1 MAPAPTYL
9 DHAATTPLR
18 AEARRAM
25 APFVDIDGDGSF
37 ANPSGG
43 HALAR
48 AARRAVDDAREAVAT
63 VLGCAPG
70 EIVFT
75 SGGTEADNHAVLGTV
90 RRHGGRA
97 LATTVEHHA
106 VLHPVEHTGGTL
118 VDVDRSGV
126 VDLDALE
133 RALTTDSLT
142 TDSPANA
149 APANA
154 APANA
159 SPVRIVSVMAAN
171 NEVGTIQPLLRVTRL
186 VSKRAPAAYVHTD
199 AVQGAA
205 WLDLAV
211 MAKHC
216 HLISLSAHKLGGPK
230 GVGVLVVRNGVSLE
244 PLLFGG
250 GQERDRRSGTH
261 NVAGIVGLAA
271 ALQATAEQRV
281 DTEQRVRA
289 LRDRLL
295 DGLLARVPGLHETVP
310 RDAKVA
316 GAAHVCVEGVESEA
330 LLYLL
335 EREGVYA
342 SAASSCA
349 SGAMEPSHVLLAM
362 GVPKELWSGALRLTL
377 GFASTDADVERA
389 LDVVPAAVAHLRRER

>member
-1 MAPAPTYL
+1 MAPTSTYL

-18 AEARRAM
+18 PEARAAM
-25 APFVDIDGDGSF
+25 APFVDGDGSY

-48 AARRAVDDAREAVAT
+48 AARKAVDDARESVAD

-70 EIVFT
+70 EVVFT
-75 SGGTEADNHAVLGTV
+75 SGGTEADNHAVLGAV
-90 RRHGGRA
+90 RRGGGRA
-97 LATTVEHHA
+97 VCTTIEHHA
-106 VLHPVEHTGGTL
+106 VLHPVEHLGGRL
-118 VDVDRSGV
+118 VEVDAAGV
-126 VDLDALE
+126 VDLVELEAALVTGDGDGGGD
-133 RALTTDSLT
+133 R
-142 TDSPANA
+142 
-149 APANA
+149 
-154 APANA
+154 
-159 SPVRIVSVMAAN
+159 VRVVSVMAAN

-186 VSKRAPAAYVHTD
+186 VSKRAPDAYVHTD

-205 WLDLAV
+205 WLDLALV
-211 MAKHC
+211 AKHC
-216 HLISLSAHKLGGPK
+216 HLMSISAHKFGGPK
-230 GVGVLVVRNGVSLE
+230 GVGALVVRDGVELE

-261 NVAGIVGLAA
+261 NVAGIVGLAS
-271 ALQATAEQRV
+271 ALVATASQREDA
-281 DTEQRVRA
+281 DTRVRA

-295 DGLLARVPGLHETVP
+295 DELLARVPGLHETVP

-349 SGAMEPSHVLLAM
+349 SGAMEPSHVLQAM
-362 GVPKELWSGALRLTL
+362 GVPKELAAGALRLTL
-377 GFASTDADVERA
+377 GFASTDADIDRA

>member
-1 MAPAPTYL
+1 MAPTPTYL

-18 AEARRAM
+18 LEARAAM
-25 APFVDIDGDGSF
+25 APFVDGDGSY

-48 AARRAVDDAREAVAT
+48 AARKAVDDAREAVAG
-63 VLGCAPG
+63 VLGCTPG
-70 EIVFT
+70 EVVFT
-75 SGGTEADNHAVLGTV
+75 SGGTEADNHAVLGAV
-90 RRHGGRA
+90 RRRGGRA
-97 LATTVEHHA
+97 VGTTVEHHA
-106 VLHPVEHTGGTL
+106 VLHPVEHVGGRL
-118 VDVDRSGV
+118 VEVDAAGV
-126 VDLDALE
+126 VDLVGLEAALITDDDGGE
-133 RALTTDSLT
+133 RVS
-142 TDSPANA
+142 
-149 APANA
+149 
-154 APANA
+154 
-159 SPVRIVSVMAAN
+159 VVSVMAAN

-186 VSKRAPAAYVHTD
+186 VSKRAPDAYVHTD

-205 WLDLAV
+205 WLDLSV
-211 MAKHC
+211 VAKHC
-216 HLISLSAHKLGGPK
+216 HLVSLSAHKFGGPK
-230 GVGVLVVRNGVSLE
+230 GVGVLVVRDGVELE
-244 PLLFGG
+244 TLLFGG

-271 ALQATAEQRV
+271 ALVATASQRDDA
-281 DTEQRVRA
+281 DTRVRA

-295 DGLLARVPGLHETVP
+295 DELLARVPGLHETVP

-349 SGAMEPSHVLLAM
+349 SGAMEPSHVLQAM
-362 GVPKELWSGALRLTL
+362 GVPKELAAGALRLTL
-377 GFASTDADVERA
+377 GFASSEADIDRA
-389 LDVVPAAVAHLRRER
+389 LDIVPAAVAHLRRER

>member
-1 MAPAPTYL
+1 MAPTPTYL

-18 AEARRAM
+18 PEARAAM
-25 APFVDIDGDGSF
+25 APFVDGDGPY

-48 AARRAVDDAREAVAT
+48 AARKAVDDARESVAD

-70 EIVFT
+70 EVVFT
-75 SGGTEADNHAVLGTV
+75 SGGTEADNHAVLGAV
-90 RRHGGRA
+90 RRRGGRA
-97 LATTVEHHA
+97 VGTTVEHHA
-106 VLHPVEHTGGTL
+106 VLHPVEHVGGRL
-118 VDVDRSGV
+118 VEVDAAGV
-126 VDLDALE
+126 VDLVGLEAALVTDDDGGE
-133 RALTTDSLT
+133 RVS
-142 TDSPANA
+142 
-149 APANA
+149 
-154 APANA
+154 
-159 SPVRIVSVMAAN
+159 VVSVMAAN

-186 VSKRAPAAYVHTD
+186 VSKRAPDAYVHTD

-205 WLDLAV
+205 WLDLSV
-211 MAKHC
+211 VAKHC
-216 HLISLSAHKLGGPK
+216 HLVSISAHKFGGPK
-230 GVGVLVVRNGVSLE
+230 GVGVLVVRDGVELE

-271 ALQATAEQRV
+271 ALVATASQRDDA
-281 DTEQRVRA
+281 DTRVRA

-295 DGLLARVPGLHETVP
+295 DELLARVPGLHETVP

-349 SGAMEPSHVLLAM
+349 SGAMEPSHVLQAM
-362 GVPKELWSGALRLTL
+362 GVPKELAAGALRLTL
-377 GFASTDADVERA
+377 GFASSEADIDRA
-389 LDVVPAAVAHLRRER
+389 LEVVPAAVAHLRRDR

>member
-1 MAPAPTYL
+1 MAPTPTYL

-18 AEARRAM
+18 PEARAAM
-25 APFVDIDGDGSF
+25 APFVDGDGPY

-48 AARRAVDDAREAVAT
+48 AARKAVDDARESVAD

-70 EIVFT
+70 EVVFT
-75 SGGTEADNHAVLGTV
+75 SGGTEADNHAVLGAV
-90 RRHGGRA
+90 RRRGGRA
-97 LATTVEHHA
+97 VGTTVEHHA
-106 VLHPVEHTGGTL
+106 VLHPVEHVGGRL
-118 VDVDRSGV
+118 VEVDAAGV
-126 VDLDALE
+126 VDLVGLEAALVTDDDGRE
-133 RALTTDSLT
+133 RVS
-142 TDSPANA
+142 
-149 APANA
+149 
-154 APANA
+154 
-159 SPVRIVSVMAAN
+159 VVSVMAAN

-186 VSKRAPAAYVHTD
+186 VSKRAPDAYVHTD

-205 WLDLAV
+205 WLDLSV
-211 MAKHC
+211 VAKHC
-216 HLISLSAHKLGGPK
+216 HLVSISAHKFGGPK
-230 GVGVLVVRNGVSLE
+230 GVGVLVVRDGVELE

-271 ALQATAEQRV
+271 ALVATASQRDDA
-281 DTEQRVRA
+281 DTRVRA

-295 DGLLARVPGLHETVP
+295 DELLARVPGLHETVP

-349 SGAMEPSHVLLAM
+349 SGAMEPSHVLQAM
-362 GVPKELWSGALRLTL
+362 GVPKELAAGALRLTL
-377 GFASTDADVERA
+377 GFASSEADIDRA
-389 LDVVPAAVAHLRRER
+389 LEVVPAAVAHLRRDR

>member
-1 MAPAPTYL
+1 MAPTPTYL

-18 AEARRAM
+18 PEARAAM
-25 APFVDIDGDGSF
+25 APFVDGDGPY

-48 AARRAVDDAREAVAT
+48 AARKAVDDARESVAD

-70 EIVFT
+70 EVVFT
-75 SGGTEADNHAVLGTV
+75 SGGTEADNHAVLGAV
-90 RRHGGRA
+90 RRRGGRA
-97 LATTVEHHA
+97 VGTTVEHHA
-106 VLHPVEHTGGTL
+106 VLHPVEHVGGRL
-118 VDVDRSGV
+118 VEVDAAGV
-126 VDLDALE
+126 VDLVGLEAALVTDDDDGE
-133 RALTTDSLT
+133 RVS
-142 TDSPANA
+142 
-149 APANA
+149 
-154 APANA
+154 
-159 SPVRIVSVMAAN
+159 VVSVMAAN

-186 VSKRAPAAYVHTD
+186 VSKRAPDAYVHTD

-205 WLDLAV
+205 WLDLSV
-211 MAKHC
+211 VAKHC
-216 HLISLSAHKLGGPK
+216 HLVSISAHKFGGPK
-230 GVGVLVVRNGVSLE
+230 GVGVLVVRDGVELE

-271 ALQATAEQRV
+271 ALVATASQRDDA
-281 DTEQRVRA
+281 DTRVRA

-295 DGLLARVPGLHETVP
+295 DELLARVPGLHETVP

-349 SGAMEPSHVLLAM
+349 SGAMEPSHVLQAM
-362 GVPKELWSGALRLTL
+362 GVPKELAAGALRLTL
-377 GFASTDADVERA
+377 GFASSEADIDRA
-389 LDVVPAAVAHLRRER
+389 LEVVPAAVAHLRRDR

>member
-1 MAPAPTYL
+1 MAPTPTYL

-18 AEARRAM
+18 PEARAAM
-25 APFVDIDGDGSF
+25 APFVDGDGPY

-48 AARRAVDDAREAVAT
+48 AARKAVDDARESVAD

-70 EIVFT
+70 EVVFT
-75 SGGTEADNHAVLGTV
+75 SGGTEADNHAVLGAV
-90 RRHGGRA
+90 RRRGGRA
-97 LATTVEHHA
+97 VGTTVEHHA
-106 VLHPVEHTGGTL
+106 VLHPVEHLGGRL
-118 VDVDRSGV
+118 VGVDGAGV
-126 VDLDALE
+126 VDLVGLEAALVTDDDGGE
-133 RALTTDSLT
+133 RVS
-142 TDSPANA
+142 
-149 APANA
+149 
-154 APANA
+154 
-159 SPVRIVSVMAAN
+159 VVSVMAAN

-186 VSKRAPAAYVHTD
+186 VSKRAPDAYVHTD

-205 WLDLAV
+205 WLDLSV
-211 MAKHC
+211 VAKHC
-216 HLISLSAHKLGGPK
+216 HLMSISAHKFGGPK
-230 GVGVLVVRNGVSLE
+230 GVGVLVVRDGVELE

-271 ALQATAEQRV
+271 ALVATASQRDDA
-281 DTEQRVRA
+281 DTRVRA

-295 DGLLARVPGLHETVP
+295 DELLARVPGLHETVP

-349 SGAMEPSHVLLAM
+349 SGAMEPSHVLQAM
-362 GVPKELWSGALRLTL
+362 GVPKELAAGALRLTL
-377 GFASTDADVERA
+377 GFASSEADIDRA
-389 LDVVPAAVAHLRRER
+389 LEVVPAAVAHLRRDR

>member
-1 MAPAPTYL
+1 MAPTPTYL

-18 AEARRAM
+18 PEARAAM
-25 APFVDIDGDGSF
+25 APFVDGDGPY

-48 AARRAVDDAREAVAT
+48 AARKAVDDARESVAD

-70 EIVFT
+70 EVVFT
-75 SGGTEADNHAVLGTV
+75 SGGTEADNHAVLGAV
-90 RRHGGRA
+90 RRRGGRA
-97 LATTVEHHA
+97 VGTTVEHHA
-106 VLHPVEHTGGTL
+106 VLHPVEHLGGRL
-118 VDVDRSGV
+118 VEVDAAGV
-126 VDLDALE
+126 LDLVGLEAALVTDDDGGE
-133 RALTTDSLT
+133 RVS
-142 TDSPANA
+142 
-149 APANA
+149 
-154 APANA
+154 
-159 SPVRIVSVMAAN
+159 VVSVMAAN

-186 VSKRAPAAYVHTD
+186 VSKRAPDAYVHTD

-205 WLDLAV
+205 WLDLSV
-211 MAKHC
+211 VAKHC
-216 HLISLSAHKLGGPK
+216 HLMSISAHKFGGPK
-230 GVGVLVVRNGVSLE
+230 GVGVLVVRDGVELE

-271 ALQATAEQRV
+271 ALVATASQRDDA
-281 DTEQRVRA
+281 DTRVRA

-295 DGLLARVPGLHETVP
+295 DELLARVPGLHETVP

-349 SGAMEPSHVLLAM
+349 SGAMEPSHVLQAM
-362 GVPKELWSGALRLTL
+362 GVPKELAAGALRLTL
-377 GFASTDADVERA
+377 GFASSEADIDRA
-389 LDVVPAAVAHLRRER
+389 LDVVPAAVAHLRRDR

>member
-1 MAPAPTYL
+1 MAPTPTYL

-18 AEARRAM
+18 PEARAAM
-25 APFVDIDGDGSF
+25 APFVDGDGPY

-48 AARRAVDDAREAVAT
+48 AARKAVDDARESVAD

-70 EIVFT
+70 EVVFT
-75 SGGTEADNHAVLGTV
+75 SGGTEADNHAVLGAV
-90 RRHGGRA
+90 RRRGGRA
-97 LATTVEHHA
+97 VGTTVEHHA
-106 VLHPVEHTGGTL
+106 VLHPVEHVGGRL
-118 VDVDRSGV
+118 VEVDAIGV
-126 VDLDALE
+126 LDLVGLEAALVTDDDGGE
-133 RALTTDSLT
+133 RVS
-142 TDSPANA
+142 
-149 APANA
+149 
-154 APANA
+154 
-159 SPVRIVSVMAAN
+159 VVSVMAAN

-186 VSKRAPAAYVHTD
+186 VSKRAPDAYVHTD

-205 WLDLAV
+205 WLDLSV
-211 MAKHC
+211 VAKHC
-216 HLISLSAHKLGGPK
+216 HLVSISAHKFGGPK
-230 GVGVLVVRNGVSLE
+230 GVGVLVVRDGVELE

-271 ALQATAEQRV
+271 ALVATASQRDDA
-281 DTEQRVRA
+281 DTRVRA

-295 DGLLARVPGLHETVP
+295 DELLARVPGLHETVP

-349 SGAMEPSHVLLAM
+349 SGAMEPSHVLQAM
-362 GVPKELWSGALRLTL
+362 GVPKELAAGALRLTL
-377 GFASTDADVERA
+377 GFASSEADIDRA
-389 LDVVPAAVAHLRRER
+389 LEVVPAAVAHLRRDR

>member
-1 MAPAPTYL
+1 MAPTPTYL

-18 AEARRAM
+18 PEARAAM
-25 APFVDIDGDGSF
+25 APFVDGDGPY

-48 AARRAVDDAREAVAT
+48 AARKAVDDARESVAD

-70 EIVFT
+70 EVVFT
-75 SGGTEADNHAVLGTV
+75 SGGTEADNHAVLGAV
-90 RRHGGRA
+90 RRRGGRA
-97 LATTVEHHA
+97 VGTTVEHHA
-106 VLHPVEHTGGTL
+106 VLHPVEHLGGRL
-118 VDVDRSGV
+118 VGVDGAGV
-126 VDLDALE
+126 VDLVELEAALV
-133 RALTTDSLT
+133 TD
-142 TDSPANA
+142 DEGD
-149 APANA
+149 
-154 APANA
+154 
-159 SPVRIVSVMAAN
+159 PVRVVSVMAAN

-186 VSKRAPAAYVHTD
+186 VSKRAPDAYVHTD

-205 WLDLAV
+205 WLDLSV
-211 MAKHC
+211 VAKHC
-216 HLISLSAHKLGGPK
+216 HLVSISAHKFGGPK
-230 GVGVLVVRNGVSLE
+230 GVGVLVVRDGVELE

-271 ALQATAEQRV
+271 ALVATASQRDDA
-281 DTEQRVRA
+281 DTRVRA

-295 DGLLARVPGLHETVP
+295 DELLARVPGLHETVP

-349 SGAMEPSHVLLAM
+349 SGAMEPSHVLQAM
-362 GVPKELWSGALRLTL
+362 GVPKELAAGALRLTL
-377 GFASTDADVERA
+377 GFASSEADIDRA
-389 LDVVPAAVAHLRRER
+389 LDVVPAAVAHLRRDR